1 MTEWIDIRDDGK
13 LLYDPSLFSSDEANG
28 ILVYLLND
36 IPWKQ
41 EIVQGFPLP
50 RLNAWYSDPGLKYE
64 YSGVTQEGG
73 TWTDQLLQMKDRIG
87 SFADATFNS
96 MLLNRYRDGNDSI
109 GFHTDAE
116 PELGINPV
124 VATVSF
130 GSPREF
136 VLKHRKKKKE
146 RMSYTL
152 PHGSCLVMAGA
163 SQHHWL
169 HGLPKSEEP
178 VGERVSLTFR
188 RIILQSEKPI

>member
-1 MTEWIDIRDDGK
+1 MADWIDIRDDGK
-13 LLYDPSLFSSDEANG
+13 LRYDSCLFASGEADR
-28 ILVYLLND
+28 ILAYLLED
-36 IPWKQ
+36 ISWRQ
-41 EIVQGFPLP
+41 EVVQGFPLP
-50 RLNAWYSDPGLKYE
+50 RLNAWYSDPGLRYE

-73 TWTDQLLQMKDRIG
+73 MWTERLLQVKERVE
-87 SFADATFNS
+87 SFAGTAFNS

-116 PELGINPV
+116 PSLGTNPV

-130 GSPREF
+130 GDPREF
-136 VLKHRKKKKE
+136 VLRHRKKKKE

-169 HGLPKSEEP
+169 HGLPKSEQP
-178 VGERVSLTFR
+178 VGERISLTLR
-188 RIILQSEKPI
+188 RIVSQPKSTE